1 MTKKLICIVG
11 PTAVGKTA
19 VGVQLAKKFNTV
31 VLNADSRQFY
41 QEMSIGTAK
50 PTPEELDG
58 VPHLMLDFLSI
69 HQNYTVSQFETEAI
83 SVLEQQFLDKDV
95 VILVGGSGLFVN
107 ALCFGLDEIPDI
119 EENIRSK
126 IRDDYQQYGLKYSVD
141 YLQSLHPLACENLD
155 LNNPHRVLRALE
167 VLIQFNKRIQDFQ
180 TKSTKNRNFECVF
193 IGLNIPREEL
203 YQKINSRVDLMMANG
218 LLNEVKKLEEFR
230 DLTALK
236 TVGYQEFY
244 TYGYE
249 GDNLKTAI
257 EHIKQASRRYA
268 KRQITWFKKTPQITW
283 FSPCDFN
290 SIVNFATQ
298 NI

>member
-19 VGVQLAKKFNTV
+19 VGVQLAKKLNTV

-41 QEMSIGTAK
+41 KEMSIGTAK
-50 PTPEELDG
+50 PTPEELEG
-58 VPHLMLDFLSI
+58 IPHLLLDFLSI
-69 HQNYTVSQFETEAI
+69 KENYTVSQFETDAI
-83 SVLEQQFLDKDV
+83 SILKQLFLDKDV
-95 VILVGGSGLFVN
+95 VVLVGGSGLFVN

-119 EENIRSK
+119 DAGIRNK
-126 IRDDYQQYGLKYSVD
+126 IRADYEQFGLKYCVN

-155 LNNPHRVLRALE
+155 IKNPHRVLRALE
-167 VLIQFNKRIQDFQ
+167 VFVQFNKRIQDFQ
-180 TKSTKNRNFECVF
+180 TRSSKKRDFECIF
-193 IGLNIPREEL
+193 IGLNLPRAEL
-203 YQKINSRVDLMMANG
+203 YQKINRRVDIMIKNG
-218 LLNEVKKLEEFR
+218 LVNEVKNLEEYKN
-230 DLTALK
+230 LTALK

-244 TYGYE
+244 TLGYE
-249 GDNLKTAI
+249 DENLKIAI
-257 EHIKQASRRYA
+257 EQIKQASRRYA

-290 SIVNFATQ
+290 SIVNFAMQ

>member
-50 PTPEELDG
+50 PNLDELEG

-69 HQNYTVSQFETEAI
+69 HQNYTVSQFETDAI
-83 SVLEQQFLDKDV
+83 EILNQQFLKKDV
-95 VILVGGSGLFVN
+95 IVLVGGSGLFVN

-119 EENIRSK
+119 DENIRSK
-126 IRDDYQQYGLKYSVD
+126 IRNDYQLNGLKYCVD

-155 LNNPHRVLRALE
+155 INNPHRVLRALE

-180 TKSTKNRNFECVF
+180 TKSSKKRNFDSVF
-193 IGLNIPREEL
+193 IGLNLPRAEL
-203 YQKINSRVDLMMANG
+203 YEKINRRVDIMMSKG
-218 LLNEVKKLEEFR
+218 LLDEVKKLEEYKN
-230 DLTALK
+230 LTALK

-244 TYGYE
+244 TFGFDDE
-249 GDNLKTAI
+249 NVKIAI
-257 EHIKQASRRYA
+257 EQIKQASRRYA
-268 KRQITWFKKTPQITW
+268 KRQITWFKKTPQISW